1 MKYLLLYENFKFKKP
16 PYVEIIN
23 PSSDG
28 ITHNSTTSVEAVVKG
43 ASSDDKIFLKLNGE
57 YVPRRFFTVNKGRLF
72 CKFLYLKPGD
82 NEIKVFAK
90 NENGVREWNRNLH
103 FEKLFEL
110 KYTDEENTFVIENIR
125 TILKEYYPKWDSNV
139 NVITEINGKIVN
151 TEYISKWLNNR
162 IFRDVITK
170 DFDLPKEPN
179 ALVEFLNQNKYDIF
193 NVNGKYF
200 DRYYRV
206 LESAS
211 LSGKET
217 EERAKI
223 IFKEFCKGKE
233 KTVEIKNPTVIQ
245 DKRGIDSIFVIGG
258 RPCTVQIKPLSS
270 VKSKTPDYIELVSA
284 GDVRKIITE
293 YLIVSGDTQTYIIKV
308 PLKELSKEYLE
319 TEKTDDETFDEIKLP
334 NFETRDSDKVIRFST
349 KLLVYAKT

>member
-1 MKYLLLYENFKFKKP
+1 MKYLLQYENFRFKKP
-16 PYVEIIN
+16 PYVEIIS

-28 ITHNSTTSVEAVVKG
+28 ITHNSSATVEAVVKG
-43 ASSDDKIFLKLNGE
+43 STSDDKIFMKLNGE
-57 YVPRRFFTVNKGRLF
+57 YVSRRFFTVSKGRLF
-72 CKFLYLKPGD
+72 CEKLYLRPGD

-90 NENGVREWNRNLH
+90 NENGVREWNRNLY

-125 TILKEYYPKWDSNV
+125 TILKEYYPEWDPKV
-139 NVITEINGKIVN
+139 NKIVEINGKIVN
-151 TEYISKWLNNR
+151 TEYLSKWQNNR
-162 IFRDVITK
+162 NFRDVITK
-170 DFDLPKEPN
+170 DFNILKEPN
-179 ALVEFLNQNKYDIF
+179 ALVEFILQNKYDIF

-200 DRYYRV
+200 DRYYKV
-206 LESAS
+206 FESAS
-211 LSGKET
+211 LSGKKT
-217 EERAKI
+217 EARAKI
-223 IFKEFCKGKE
+223 IFEEFCKSKE
-233 KTVEIKNPTVIQ
+233 KTVVIKEPTLIE
-245 DKRGIDSIFVIGG
+245 DKKGIDAIFIIGG

-270 VKSKTPDYIELVSA
+270 VKSKTPEYIELVSA

-319 TEKTDDETFDEIKLP
+319 TEKNDDEILDEVKLP
-334 NFETRDSDKVIRFST
+334 DFETRDSDKVIRFST